1 MTAILSLAL
10 LAATSGTPA
19 LQEVSVWRSVA
30 LTDEGTGWVVTE
42 DKIVVY
48 AGPSPEQ
55 SNEAASFTTP
65 YAATILEAFGPFATY
80 DGQALS
86 CNRMKDG
93 WTLTLR
99 AAGADGQFTLSA
111 TTPSMCTDGPAHEL
125 WQAYKRLTEA
135 THVAP

>member
-1 MTAILSLAL
+1 MTTILSLAL
-10 LAATSGTPA
+10 LAATSSTPA

-30 LTDEGTGWVVTE
+30 LTDEATGWVVTE

-48 AGPSPEQ
+48 AGPSQEQ
-55 SNEAASFTTP
+55 SNEVASFATP
-65 YAATILEAFGPFATY
+65 YAATILEAFSPFGSY

-93 WTLTLR
+93 WTLTLL
-99 AAGADGQFTLSA
+99 ATGADGQFSLSA
-111 TTPSMCTDGPAHEL
+111 TTPNMCTDGPAHEL
-125 WQAYKRLTEA
+125 WQVYKLLTET